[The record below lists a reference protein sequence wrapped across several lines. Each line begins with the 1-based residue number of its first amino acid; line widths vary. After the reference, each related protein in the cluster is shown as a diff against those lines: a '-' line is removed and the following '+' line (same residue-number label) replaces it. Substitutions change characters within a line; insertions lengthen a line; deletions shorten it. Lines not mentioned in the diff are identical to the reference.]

1 MIFLL
6 YLKLIK
12 LFDDYLNVFNKNK
25 LYLIGDRF
33 GCKELKFEKRE
44 LNEND
49 CLAFFLIDKGV
60 QSYGMQIA
68 SIFQKF
74 INNQNTFLR
83 NIFDNILPENHKLN
97 LLKNKIIKNPIDIQ
111 KANKCNLI
119 SLNIK
124 TENYQSFN
132 ELLLLYSYKESF
144 DKDNHLT
151 FEKSNKIY
159 YNFEQIEEEL
169 ENLLLPE
176 KKLFTDK
183 IYPVIYQYE
192 GFRGEENS
200 SILPSFIASNPQK
213 DLNDTQKKIL
223 YKFKLEQYSREIRKK
238 ILFSIQLII
247 TFYLDKP
254 YGETLIKDTLNDLPN
269 YFVIPTITKDLL
281 INNDFKVNEILS
293 IFEYFELLCFEEF
306 KNNLDLAYK
315 KELTKEQIE
324 NINLYYIY
332 ENQNKSKNE
341 INENHKQIKFKIPK
355 KELCSTL
362 RKVMSRSLTGLREDY
377 EIQPEANLFE
387 FLEYKEDIWSP
398 KIFKNVSFSE
408 EIEQIKKFNILASQI
423 LNLYEILGGD
433 EDLLGEEIQKMKNIE
448 ENIGKEEKE
457 IKEVKVKDKDKDQ
470 SKTKQTNKK
479 AIVKKKKIF

>member
-6 YLKLIK
+6 YLKLISKK
-12 LFDDYLNVFNKNK
+12 LFNKNK

-306 KNNLDLAYK
+306 KNNLDLGYK

-355 KELCSTL
+355 IELCSTL

-479 AIVKKKKIF
+479 VIVKKKKIF

>member
-1 MIFLL
+1 M
-6 YLKLIK
+6 
-12 LFDDYLNVFNKNK
+12 
-25 LYLIGDRF
+25 
-33 GCKELKFEKRE
+33 
-44 LNEND
+44 
-49 CLAFFLIDKGV
+49 
-60 QSYGMQIA
+60 
-68 SIFQKF
+68 
-74 INNQNTFLR
+74 
-83 NIFDNILPENHKLN
+83 
-97 LLKNKIIKNPIDIQ
+97 
-111 KANKCNLI
+111 
-119 SLNIK
+119 
-124 TENYQSFN
+124 
-132 ELLLLYSYKESF
+132 
-144 DKDNHLT
+144 
-151 FEKSNKIY
+151 
-159 YNFEQIEEEL
+159 
-169 ENLLLPE
+169 
-176 KKLFTDK
+176 
-183 IYPVIYQYE
+183 
-192 GFRGEENS
+192 
-200 SILPSFIASNPQK
+200 
-213 DLNDTQKKIL
+213 
-223 YKFKLEQYSREIRKK
+223 
-238 ILFSIQLII
+238 
-247 TFYLDKP
+247 
-254 YGETLIKDTLNDLPN
+254 IKDTLNDLPN

-306 KNNLDLAYK
+306 KNNFDLGYK
-315 KELTKEQIE
+315 KELTKEQIK

-355 KELCSTL
+355 IELCSTL